1 MTDCTEK
8 RGNIPAA
15 EERMNAVDVMDHLDS
30 LHGGIQTFGDS
41 FVQLGRGM
49 VQLASEMAKE
59 RPEK

>member
-1 MTDCTEK
+1 
-8 RGNIPAA
+8 
-15 EERMNAVDVMDHLDS
+15 MNAVDVMDHLDS

-41 FVQLGRGM
+41 FIQLGRGM